1 MTNKFSEIKNKLTKS
16 QEKGLKRDAVK
27 NVVKNPKMVHG
38 AGVIF
43 LLIAAVMLIMSA
55 SSRDEGRRR

>member
-1 MTNKFSEIKNKLTKS
+1 MIEKLTKS
-16 QEKGLKRDAVK
+16 QQKEVKREAVK

-43 LLIAAVMLIMSA
+43 LLIAAVMLIISA
-55 SSRDEGRRR
+55 SSRDNGRRR